1 MTKFKVKALV
11 DIHRK
16 GSKDKQPVA
25 LVGKEYEAVD
35 NGKEFLFRGEDHV
48 AVSMPW
54 ETTVGDDPLFSVVD
68 GIQEHRSGGYIGEKM
83 SGYMIIGSTEA
94 GGANYKSAKQ
104 VYVPRDSLQFRY
116 ANLTEREALTTI
128 QDQLHEEGY
137 TCVYIT
143 EIKELSFMMP
153 KHERDEDNK
162 LIASSAQKF
171 TCKMDSNVSFFQNG
185 YFFDE
190 ENPVAVIHDENGIVS
205 FKHRGED
212 APDFVFKTQND
223 RKKAENDLWET
234 MRQCG
239 EFYFKRPDYDHG
251 APFRYE
257 KLEGA
262 NDPHEAYMTEDD
274 KVVVKRVDGTE
285 TVIGSSGKLDMG
297 WKFLEG
303 KAKDE

>member
-16 GSKDKQPVA
+16 GSEDKEPVA
-25 LVGKEYEAVD
+25 LVGKEYEAID
-35 NGKEFLFRGEDHV
+35 DGKEFLFRGEDQV

-54 ETTVGDDPLFSVVD
+54 ESTVGDDPLFSVVD
-68 GIQEHRSGGYIGEKM
+68 GIQEHGAGGYIGEKM
-83 SGYMIIGSTEA
+83 SGYIIIGTTETGEVDA
-94 GGANYKSAKQ
+94 KSSK
-104 VYVPRDSLQFRY
+104 RIFMSREGLQFCH
-116 ANLTEREALTTI
+116 ANLTEREALTTV

-143 EIKELSFMMP
+143 EIKELSYMIP
-153 KHERDEDNK
+153 KHERDEDNR

-171 TCKMDSNVSFFQNG
+171 TVKMDANVSFFQNE

-190 ENPVAVIHDENGIVS
+190 ENPIAVIHDENGIVS

-212 APDFVFKTQND
+212 APDFVFKTQKD

-234 MRQCG
+234 MRHCG
-239 EFYFKRPDYDHG
+239 EFYFTRPDYDHDV
-251 APFRYE
+251 PFRYE
-257 KLEGA
+257 ELEGA
-262 NDPHEAYMTEDD
+262 NDLHEAYMTEDD
-274 KVVVKRVDGTE
+274 KVVVKLVDGTE
-285 TVIGSSGKLDMG
+285 KVIGSSGKLKVG
-297 WKFLEG
+297 WKFLGG